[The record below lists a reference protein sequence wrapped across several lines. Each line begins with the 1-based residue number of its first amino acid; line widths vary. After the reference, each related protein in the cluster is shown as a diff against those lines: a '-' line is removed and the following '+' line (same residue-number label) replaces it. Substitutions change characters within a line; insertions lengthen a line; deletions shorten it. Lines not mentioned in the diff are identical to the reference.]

1 MSETKE
7 FEDILSDAEKLP
19 TLPGIAMRILET
31 VRRENS
37 NLKELA
43 DILSSDPV
51 LCAEVLKIVN
61 STLYGLPVKVTTFPR
76 AVSMLGTNVIKNL
89 ALSFTLIRENGKG
102 DEDLF
107 NYELFWK
114 NSLIGAV
121 TARLLG
127 QRIIP
132 ALAEDAFFLGLLSN
146 IGILA
151 LVQCMPRQYSLVL
164 KEMERTNCDYHEA
177 EDQILG
183 FNHMEVGEYLVKTWN
198 LPETFSI
205 PIRYHHNPEKLKNQ
219 TNEIVVLTRILHL
232 ASAFMN
238 LFNLPDKTFLLG
250 LIEFNAKKHGF
261 DGKFRTEDIVS
272 QIQVETAGVF
282 PLFELKLFEEKDY
295 LNIIESARTELINV
309 SADFMNRFLDQER
322 KIDQFR
328 ELAAHDGLTGLINY
342 QAFHELLEKELSR
355 AKRYDK
361 PLSLAIGDIDHFKR
375 VNDTYGHLAGDHVL
389 RVVAEHLEK
398 GVRESDIIA
407 RYGGEEFAILITESP
422 LEAAL
427 AAVERLRE
435 ALSELQVDYEG
446 QKLSVTMSFGVASLS
461 PGQDITKN
469 NLIKKADT
477 ALYKAK
483 RGGRNRCCVSN
494 DAK

>member
-1 MSETKE
+1 MSETKR
-7 FEDILSDAEKLP
+7 FKDLLSDAEKLP
-19 TLPGIAMRILET
+19 TLPGIALRILET
-31 VRRENS
+31 VRREDS
-37 NLKELA
+37 NLRELA
-43 DILSSDPV
+43 DIISSDPP

-89 ALSFTLIRENGKG
+89 ALSFTLIRQNKTG

-107 NYELFWK
+107 DYELFWK

-132 ALAEDAFFLGLLSN
+132 ALAEDVFFLGLLKD

-151 LVQCMPRQYSLVL
+151 LVQCMPKQYSLVL

-177 EDQILG
+177 ENQILG
-183 FNHMEVGEYLVKTWN
+183 FNHMEVGEYLVGTWN
-198 LPETFSI
+198 LPETFSM
-205 PIRYHHNPEKLKNQ
+205 PIHYHHNPEKLENP
-219 TNEIVVLTRILHL
+219 TNEIVVLTKILHL
-232 ASAFMN
+232 ASAFIN

-250 LIEFNAKKHGF
+250 LIEFHAKKHGF
-261 DGKFRTEDIVS
+261 DGMFRTEEIIS
-272 QIQVETAGVF
+272 QIQEETSSVF
-282 PLFELKLFEEKDY
+282 PLFELKLVEEKEY
-295 LNIIESARTELINV
+295 LNIIESARKELINL
-309 SADFMNRFLDQER
+309 SADFMSQFLDQER

-355 AKRYDK
+355 AKRYGK
-361 PLSLAIGDIDHFKR
+361 PLSLAIGDIDHFKH
-375 VNDTYGHLAGDHVL
+375 VNDSYGHLAGDHVL
-389 RVVAEHLEK
+389 RGVAEYLDK
-398 GVRESDIIA
+398 GLRESDMIA

-427 AAVERLRE
+427 TAVQRLRE
-435 ALSELQVDYEG
+435 GLSELQIDYEG
-446 QKLSVTMSFGVASLS
+446 QKLSVTMSFGVACLS

-483 RGGRNRCCVSN
+483 RGGRNRCCV
-494 DAK
+494 

>member
-1 MSETKE
+1 MRKNIEVRKMSETKE

-19 TLPGIAMRILET
+19 TLPGIALRILET

-102 DEDLF
+102 DEDF
-107 NYELFWK
+107 FDYELFWK

-198 LPETFSI
+198 LPETFSM

-238 LFNLPDKTFLLG
+238 LFNLPDKTFL
-250 LIEFNAKKHGF
+250 
-261 DGKFRTEDIVS
+261 R
-272 QIQVETAGVF
+272 
-282 PLFELKLFEEKDY
+282 
-295 LNIIESARTELINV
+295 
-309 SADFMNRFLDQER
+309 
-322 KIDQFR
+322 
-328 ELAAHDGLTGLINY
+328 
-342 QAFHELLEKELSR
+342 
-355 AKRYDK
+355 
-361 PLSLAIGDIDHFKR
+361 
-375 VNDTYGHLAGDHVL
+375 
-389 RVVAEHLEK
+389 
-398 GVRESDIIA
+398 
-407 RYGGEEFAILITESP
+407 
-422 LEAAL
+422 
-427 AAVERLRE
+427 
-435 ALSELQVDYEG
+435 
-446 QKLSVTMSFGVASLS
+446 SVTHATDS
-461 PGQDITKN
+461 T
-469 NLIKKADT
+469 
-477 ALYKAK
+477 
-483 RGGRNRCCVSN
+483 
-494 DAK
+494 